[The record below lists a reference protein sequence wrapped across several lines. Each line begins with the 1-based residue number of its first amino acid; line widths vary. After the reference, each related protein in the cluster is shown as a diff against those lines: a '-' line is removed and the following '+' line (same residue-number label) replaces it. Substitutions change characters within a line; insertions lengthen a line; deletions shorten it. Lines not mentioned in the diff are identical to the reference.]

1 MSGSGGGGG
10 YEYQARAAAYVA
22 AHILAQEPL
31 VWIEHESPD
40 VPIAVAQ
47 ETGGAGDDLCI
58 TLHDGVQIE
67 LQAKHGLQK
76 DKLWEPLIKLVQ
88 GLQENPQLYGVL
100 LTDTTASKIIRED
113 LRKDLIR
120 LGQGRTDGLKS
131 ITQEAQQRFAE
142 ANLPDSDKGFF
153 RRLRI
158 VVLDLDDGLQDGKYA
173 QPLLSKVLH
182 DSTQSVN
189 VWKILWGEGLKLIS
203 NAGYR
208 DSKDWARLLN
218 QQGIQLASKCAQTNG
233 VMSPEERNYL
243 ESVRNKFEVWWKPQA
258 FMDEIDESTWFE
270 FGLNT
275 KVPRPKDEN
284 NPSQNNN
291 PDKEITIP
299 ILDALSQSSNERIL
313 IVGKPGAGKSTLLK
327 QILLRSS
334 KKALEDFNAP
344 IPVLIELNCY
354 TQQPNILDLIGA
366 AFEKYNFLS
375 VISEQEKII
384 HIKSL
389 IKDKRLL
396 LLVDGV
402 NGLSREAR
410 SALKDF
416 CDRDLPI
423 ILTTRE
429 VDAGNLGIQKK
440 LEIQPLK
447 PEKVKE
453 FFNKNLPNHQGR
465 VKELC
470 DRVSDFGQ
478 TPLMVWML
486 YSIFRQNPQSEIP
499 TTRGE
504 AYRRFTTIYVERGKE
519 DIDLGEWKS
528 QLSQLAFEMT
538 RSETP
543 IFESYVHNLLGSTQ
557 TLEHLLNNH
566 LLQWDDGIPGSRKVV
581 FCHPSLQ
588 EYFTAEY
595 LLPNLTELIK
605 EIPDQDHT
613 EFQITYLNHLKWTEA
628 ITLMI
633 SLPEATDDQAI
644 KIVSQAL
651 KIDLFLG
658 ARLAGEGRC
667 KFHLKTIQPIKNLE
681 IPDWFK
687 LNLLGETKSYEAIET
702 LNQALIKQ
710 DISQSWHAIF
720 ALKNIGTPEKIF
732 KPLMEA
738 LKNPDAAVHGLA
750 TMMLREIVNEQFSD
764 DLLSMLCESPDS
776 TLRLRVINVL
786 VQIPSD
792 RLFNAL
798 QEIFHNPDEEFELRK
813 RAAGALWQVGDE
825 QAVQPLQHLLQDS
838 DLDIRASVVAT
849 LANIKHESVV
859 EPLMAVLINRS
870 ENHNL
875 RRTAAETLAEMGIP
889 QAVELMQK
897 ILLDSTDNLELRQA
911 LPRQLEQYGNDK
923 VVQSLLQVSGNLQEE
938 LWLRISSVDALG
950 TIRNQQPVKIL
961 QRIILDQDGDSN
973 LRSRS
978 VISLAR
984 INKDETFE
992 FLLNIIEDENENLEF
1007 REQIIDAFGWMSND
1021 YRVVKKLQEIL
1032 LDYSV
1037 PSELRRRAAYTL
1049 RYSNSQETEEI
1060 LIDVLK
1066 DESSIV
1072 VSSAVHSLKILRSH
1086 AACSAFVELLKHDDF
1101 NVRKDV
1107 AYALGSIGSKEAV
1120 SELINLLED
1129 KNLAVCEAAIFA
1141 LTQIGGGE
1149 VASALLQ
1156 VLPKLQD
1163 CSMLYRPVVHSLEQG
1178 EGSVVTEPLLQAFMA
1193 ADSGYKH
1200 IAGEVL
1206 GKVASPTILPRLVSL
1221 ISEAESDALAIIS
1234 AIQSRCGFYNYDIPQ
1249 STPKEIPIEIQ
1260 QGGNQY
1266 IFPNATKVQIIEHID
1281 DYNENYNL

>member
-31 VWIEHESPD
+31 GWIEHESPD
-40 VPIAVAQ
+40 VPVAVAE

-76 DKLWEPLIKLVQ
+76 DKLWEPLIKLGQ

-113 LRKDLIR
+113 LRKGLNR
-120 LGQGRTDGLKS
+120 LGQGRIDELKP
-131 ITQEAQQRFAE
+131 ITQEARQKFVE
-142 ANLPDSDKGFF
+142 ASLPESDTDFF

-158 VVLDLDDGLQDGKYA
+158 IVLDLDDGLQDGKHA
-173 QPLLSKVLH
+173 QILLSTVLH
-182 DSTQSVN
+182 DPTQSAN

-208 DSKDWARLLN
+208 DSKDWVRLLSH
-218 QQGIQLASKCAQTNG
+218 QRIQLASTCAKANG
-233 VMSPEERNYL
+233 VMSPEEKKYL
-243 ESVRNKFEVWWKPQA
+243 ELVSNKFEAWWKPHA

-270 FGLNT
+270 FGLYT
-275 KVPRPKDEN
+275 KVPKPNDEE

-291 PDKEITIP
+291 DSDKEITVP
-299 ILDALSQSSNERIL
+299 ILDVLSQLSNERIL
-313 IVGKPGAGKSTLLK
+313 IVGKPGAGKSTLLH
-327 QILLRSS
+327 QILLRSA
-334 KKALEDFNAP
+334 KKALEDSNAP
-344 IPVLIELNCY
+344 IPVLIKLNCY
-354 TQQPNILDLIGA
+354 TQQPNILNLIRA
-366 AFEKYNFLS
+366 SFEKYEFLLG
-375 VISEQEKII
+375 IPEPEKLIYI
-384 HIKSL
+384 EKL

-429 VDAGNLGIQKK
+429 VDAGNLGIRKK

-447 PEKVKE
+447 SEKIKE

-519 DIDLGEWKS
+519 DIDLGEWKL
-528 QLSQLAFEMT
+528 QLSKLSFEMT
-538 RSETP
+538 CSDSP
-543 IFESYVHNLLGSTQ
+543 IFENQIHGLIGSAQ
-557 TLEHLLNNH
+557 TLENLLNNH
-566 LLQWDDGIPGSRKVV
+566 LLQWDGVPGSRKVE

-605 EIPDQDHT
+605 KISDQDYT
-613 EFQITYLNHLKWTEA
+613 KFQITYLNHLKWTEA

-633 SLPEATDDQAI
+633 SLSEVTDDQAI

-651 KIDLFLG
+651 KVDLFLG

-667 KFHLKTIQPIKNLE
+667 NFHLKTIQLIKNLE

-687 LNLLGETKSYEAIET
+687 LNLLGETKSSGAIEI
-702 LNQALIKQ
+702 LNQALIEQ
-710 DISQSWHAIF
+710 DISQSWSAIF
-720 ALKNIGTPEKIF
+720 ALTNIGTPKEIF
-732 KPLMEA
+732 KPLTEA

-750 TMMLREIVNEQFSD
+750 TMMLRKIVNEQFSD
-764 DLLSMLCESPDS
+764 DLLSMLCDSPDPK
-776 TLRLRVINVL
+776 LRLRVINVL

-792 RLFNAL
+792 RLFSTL

-813 RAAGALWQVGDE
+813 RAAGALWQVGGE
-825 QAVQPLQHLLQDS
+825 QAVQPLQQFLQDS
-838 DLDIRASVVAT
+838 DLDIRASVVST

-859 EPLMAVLINRS
+859 EPLMAVLDNRS

-875 RRTAAETLAEMGIP
+875 RRTAAETLADMGIP

-897 ILLDSTDNLELRQA
+897 ILLDSTDNIELRQA
-911 LPRQLEQYGNDK
+911 LPRQLEQCRNDK

-950 TIRNQQPVKIL
+950 AIRNQLPVKIL
-961 QRIILDQDGDSN
+961 QKIVLDQNEDSN

-978 VISLAR
+978 AISLAR
-984 INKDETFE
+984 INEDKNFE
-992 FLLNIIEDENENLEF
+992 FLLNIIENENENLEF
-1007 REQIIDAFGWMSND
+1007 RVQIIDVLEWMTTND
-1021 YRVVKKLQEIL
+1021 RVINKLQEIL
-1032 LDYSV
+1032 LDYSKS
-1037 PSELRRRAAYTL
+1037 SELRRRAAYIL
-1049 RYSNSQETEEI
+1049 RHDSSQKTAEI
-1060 LIDVLK
+1060 LMQALK
-1066 DESSIV
+1066 DSSSIV
-1072 VSSAVHSLKILRSH
+1072 VSSSVHSLQELRSH
-1086 AACSAFVELLKHDDF
+1086 EASSALIELLKHDDCS
-1101 NVRKDV
+1101 VRAD
-1107 AYALGSIGSKEAV
+1107 AANALGLIGSMEAI
-1120 SELINLLED
+1120 SELINLLQDE
-1129 KNLAVCEAAIFA
+1129 NLSVNKAVVFA
-1141 LTQIGGGE
+1141 LTQIGGKE
-1149 VASALLQ
+1149 VANALLQ

-1163 CSMLYRPVVHSLEQG
+1163 YSMLYRPVVNALEQG
-1178 EGSVVTEPLLQAFMA
+1178 ESEVVTEPLLQAFIA
-1193 ADSGYKH
+1193 ADSGHKH

-1206 GKVASPTILPRLVSL
+1206 GKVASPDILSRLVSL
-1221 ISEAESDALAIIS
+1221 IPDAKSDALEIIS
-1234 AIQSRCGFYNYDIPQ
+1234 AIQSRCGFYNYDIAQ
-1249 STPKEIPIEIQ
+1249 SPLPEISAEIQ
-1260 QGGNQY
+1260 KGGNSY
-1266 IFPNATKVQIIEHID
+1266 NFPNAKKVQIIEHID
-1281 DYNENYNL
+1281 NYEDYNP